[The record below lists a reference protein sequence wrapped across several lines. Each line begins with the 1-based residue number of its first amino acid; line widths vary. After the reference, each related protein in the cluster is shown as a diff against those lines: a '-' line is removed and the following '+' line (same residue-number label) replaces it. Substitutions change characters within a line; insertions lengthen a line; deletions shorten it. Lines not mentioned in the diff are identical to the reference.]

1 MRAVTHK
8 FYLPVDVSTLDSL
21 VRENR
26 LRMTNKF
33 ELRKLPPLKALRGF
47 EAATRHQSIR
57 DAADELCLTHPAVSH
72 QVQLVEEALGVA
84 LFAQEGRHIVST
96 EEGRALYPFVRSAF
110 ESLLEGVE
118 AVHRHALD
126 KPLRVQTYVTA
137 SIRWLAKRVPHFL
150 HDHPEVKLTLSTCAV
165 EWEFDDIYADVGLVY
180 CETLPDPNKYH
191 WMPLFEYPL
200 FPVCSPSLLKK
211 MGREVTIEAMMALP
225 LVAIYTEVQ
234 NWETWVSS
242 AGLELQPTA
251 PFLMVDTLAVALEMA
266 LDGEGIALVNGPF
279 ADQDLADGRLVKPVE
294 HKAIC
299 PGDWGLICRKDM
311 RENLRIRTFMDW
323 IAAHVGATVSA
334 P

>member
-1 MRAVTHK
+1 
-8 FYLPVDVSTLDSL
+8 
-21 VRENR
+21 
-26 LRMTNKF
+26 MTNKF

-72 QVQLVEEALGVA
+72 QVQLIEEALGVA

-96 EEGRALYPFVRSAF
+96 EEGKALYPYVRSAF

-118 AVHRHALD
+118 TVHRHALD

-165 EWEFDDIYADVGLVY
+165 EWEFDDVHADVGLVY
-180 CETLPDPNKYH
+180 CEILPDPNKFH
-191 WMPLFEYPL
+191 WVPLFEYPL

-211 MGREVTIEAMMALP
+211 IGKPVTILAMMEQP

-242 AGLELQPTA
+242 AGLELQPSA

-299 PGDWGLICRKDM
+299 PGNWGLICRKDM

-323 IAAHVGATVSA
+323 IATHVDATVSA
-334 P
+334 S

>member
-1 MRAVTHK
+1 
-8 FYLPVDVSTLDSL
+8 
-21 VRENR
+21 
-26 LRMTNKF
+26 MTNKF

-72 QVQLVEEALGVA
+72 QVQLIEEALGVA

-96 EEGRALYPFVRSAF
+96 EEGRALYPYVRSAF

-165 EWEFDDIYADVGLVY
+165 EWEFDDVHADVGLVY
-180 CETLPDPNKYH
+180 CETVPNPNKFH
-191 WMPLFEYPL
+191 WVPLFEYPL
-200 FPVCSPSLLKK
+200 FPVCSPSFLER
-211 MGREVTIEAMMALP
+211 MGSVVSIESMMTQP

-266 LDGEGIALVNGPF
+266 LDGQGIALVNGPF

-299 PGDWGLICRKDM
+299 PGNWGLICRKDM

-323 IAAHVGATVSA
+323 ITAHVEATA
-334 P
+334 

>member
-1 MRAVTHK
+1 MTGK
-8 FYLPVDVSTLDSL
+8 LDMQ
-21 VRENR
+21 R
-26 LRMTNKF
+26 
-33 ELRKLPPLKALRGF
+33 LPPLKALRGF
-47 EAATRHQSIR
+47 EAATRRQSIR

-72 QVQLVEEALGVA
+72 QVQLIEEALGVA

-96 EEGRALYPFVRSAF
+96 EEGRALYPYVRSAF

-165 EWEFDDIYADVGLVY
+165 EWEFDDVHADVGLVY
-180 CETLPDPNKYH
+180 CATLPDPNKYH
-191 WMPLFEYPL
+191 WVPLFEYPL
-200 FPVCSPSLLKK
+200 FPVCSPSLLEK
-211 MGREVTIEAMMALP
+211 MDSPVSIDMMLKQP

-234 NWETWVSS
+234 NWETWVTS
-242 AGLELQPTA
+242 AGLEFQRTA
-251 PFLMVDTLAVALEMA
+251 PFLVVDTLAVALEMA

-299 PGDWGLICRKDM
+299 PGSWGLICRKDM
-311 RENLRIRTFMDW
+311 RENLRIKTFMDW
-323 IAAHVGATVSA
+323 ITAHVDVAAGA

>member
-1 MRAVTHK
+1 
-8 FYLPVDVSTLDSL
+8 
-21 VRENR
+21 
-26 LRMTNKF
+26 MTNKF

-72 QVQLVEEALGVA
+72 QVQLIEEALGVA

-96 EEGRALYPFVRSAF
+96 DEGRALYPYVRSAF

-165 EWEFDDIYADVGLVY
+165 EWEFDDVHADVGLVY

-191 WMPLFEYPL
+191 WVPLFEYPL
-200 FPVCSPSLLKK
+200 FPVCSPSLLKN
-211 MGREVTIEAMMALP
+211 MGSAVTIEAIMKQP

-242 AGLELQPTA
+242 AGLEFQPTA

-299 PGDWGLICRKDM
+299 PGNWGLICRKDM

-323 IAAHVGATVSA
+323 IAAHVDATVSA
-334 P
+334 S